1 MTVRID
7 APCLDCNGPIAVEM
21 RDGQLLT
28 IDSPEVIGHLNQPVA
43 WRQRG
48 PADDQAFR

>member
-1 MTVRID
+1 MS
-7 APCLDCNGPIAVEM
+7 VEV
-21 RDGQLLT
+21 RDGQLLWV
-28 IDSPEVIGHLNQPVA
+28 DPPEVIGHLNQRVA